1 MVIKYK
7 MFPYPVL
14 TEFTDDYV
22 DSKFDVLI
30 EEVIHGFDRKLYFS
44 ATLKND
50 GLLQLIKDGKA
61 QFVYHLECSQTGF
74 REVVQ
79 TNAKMKDYVLEHEKV
94 RGKLQICPFI
104 VAAENISNY
113 TNTAFHSDDDGIS
126 FDIEAGCVLAI
137 GAPREMMIE
146 PETDDL
152 ARIPSIFSII
162 RNLDS
167 SVTYMTVETS
177 RERIIIQLPLED
189 FTKYGLLDSGTMLPD
204 VLNTMVVIPAL
215 VFALDEIKREKPEER
230 YQYEE
235 NGRLWYTTI
244 KKVLQERFSCDIE
257 SRSFDDF
264 NTIELAQRIINEP
277 LHRALDSLTQLS
289 DSQNVGGD

>member
-14 TEFTDDYV
+14 TDFTDDYV
-22 DSKFDVLI
+22 GSKFDVLI

-50 GLLQLIKDGKA
+50 GLMQLIKQGKA

-79 TNAKMKDYVLEHEKV
+79 TNAKMQDYVLRHESV

-104 VAAENISNY
+104 VASEDITKYS
-113 TNTAFHSDDDGIS
+113 NTAFHPDYDEIT

-167 SVTYMTVETS
+167 SVSYMTVETS
-177 RERIIIQLPLED
+177 RERIIIQLPIED

-204 VLNTMVVIPAL
+204 VLNSMVIIPAL

-230 YQYEE
+230 YQFEE

-244 KKVLQERFSCDIE
+244 KKVLLDRFSCDIE
-257 SRSFDDF
+257 SQSFDDF

-289 DSQNVGGD
+289 DSQNGGGD

>member
-61 QFVYHLECSQTGF
+61 RFVYHLECSQTGF
-74 REVVQ
+74 REAVQ

-104 VAAENISNY
+104 VATENISNY
-113 TNTAFHSDDDGIS
+113 TNTAFHSDYDGIS

-152 ARIPSIFSII
+152 AKIPSIFSII

-244 KKVLQERFSCDIE
+244 KK
-257 SRSFDDF
+257 
-264 NTIELAQRIINEP
+264 T
-277 LHRALDSLTQLS
+277 
-289 DSQNVGGD
+289 

>member
-14 TEFTDDYV
+14 TDFTDDYV

-61 QFVYHLECSQTGF
+61 RFVYHLECSQTGF
-74 REVVQ
+74 REAVQ

-104 VAAENISNY
+104 VATENISNY
-113 TNTAFHSDDDGIS
+113 TNTAFHSDYDGIS

-152 ARIPSIFSII
+152 AKIPSIFSII

-289 DSQNVGGD
+289 DSQNGGGD